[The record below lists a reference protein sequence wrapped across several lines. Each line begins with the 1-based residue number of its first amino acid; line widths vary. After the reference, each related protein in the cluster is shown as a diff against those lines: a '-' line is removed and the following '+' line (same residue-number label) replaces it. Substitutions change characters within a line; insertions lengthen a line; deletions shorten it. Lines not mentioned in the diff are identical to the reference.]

1 MFGANHSINNRSN
14 WYDELIQMGPEPPV
28 LLAEAVVDLCYN
40 YTMEASISGIDR
52 RLDTASFWEDFLCRL
67 RLYWKDG
74 KQGIHQFQKGDL
86 CTLTAHEAQKLPP
99 WGAGLRLLK
108 ATAPK
113 GGAAAVLGEA
123 TAHPKG
129 QRGWYFRIGCSL
141 LKQLWTA
148 TVYSALFLGTSYILD
163 LTEGWLSEQG
173 AQVQLSGLFLSLLN
187 IVLFG
192 LLGSLVSVMFGLP
205 DILEN
210 MKAFA
215 TAACDGVQLLFF
227 PRHTV
232 HFKGKRG
239 SL

>member
-1 MFGANHSINNRSN
+1 MKPKS
-14 WYDELIQMGPEPPV
+14 
-28 LLAEAVVDLCYN
+28 C
-40 YTMEASISGIDR
+40 
-52 RLDTASFWEDFLCRL
+52 L
-67 RLYWKDG
+67 RG
-74 KQGIHQFQKGDL
+74 VRGCACSRPQR
-86 CTLTAHEAQKLPP
+86 P
-99 WGAGLRLLK
+99 R
-108 ATAPK
+108 

-163 LTEGWLSEQG
+163 LMEGWLSEQG

-227 PRHTV
+227 SRHTV